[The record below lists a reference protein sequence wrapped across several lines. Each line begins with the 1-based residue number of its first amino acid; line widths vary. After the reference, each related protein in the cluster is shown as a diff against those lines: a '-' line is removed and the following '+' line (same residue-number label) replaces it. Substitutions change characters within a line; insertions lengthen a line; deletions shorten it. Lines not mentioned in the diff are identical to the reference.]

1 MPRFYAA
8 KPNGFTNGMR
18 RIGIRVLIEFV
29 RLGFALL
36 VGWGCAY
43 ALQGPIESTCGPNPV
58 GGDEPTGLCAGLSG
72 LYGGVLGFFGAVI
85 LSVIAQR
92 VWRWQRKRRFAK
104 PS

>member
-1 MPRFYAA
+1 
-8 KPNGFTNGMR
+8 MR
-18 RIGIRVLIEFV
+18 RVATRLLIETI
-29 RLGFALL
+29 RLVFAVL

-43 ALQGPIESTCGPNPV
+43 ALQRPIERTCGPNPV

-72 LYGGVLGFFGAVI
+72 FYGAVLGFFGAII

-92 VWRWQRKRRFAK
+92 VWRWRRKRRFAN